1 MIRIR
6 NRYSKGE
13 VAVLKQL
20 WLDCKFIY
28 ASLYVKLSQI
38 LASMRADILVEG
50 SYAAEGYVPGQANIG
65 GLYTLATLERK
76 GGLYVFVG
84 VAAIRF
90 PVLKCA
96 HAQSK

>member
-28 ASLYVKLSQI
+28 ASLYVKLSQY
-38 LASMRADILVEG
+38 LASMGPDV
-50 SYAAEGYVPGQANIG
+50 S
-65 GLYTLATLERK
+65 
-76 GGLYVFVG
+76 
-84 VAAIRF
+84 
-90 PVLKCA
+90 
-96 HAQSK
+96 